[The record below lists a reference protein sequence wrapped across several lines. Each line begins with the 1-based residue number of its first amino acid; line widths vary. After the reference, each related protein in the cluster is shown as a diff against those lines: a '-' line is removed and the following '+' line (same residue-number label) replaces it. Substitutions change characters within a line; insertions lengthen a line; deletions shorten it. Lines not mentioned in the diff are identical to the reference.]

1 MPWYKGAWDDE
12 GHNKAASSKPRNQ
25 QSHKQQQSGFEDI
38 PAVERCLDRSH
49 EPPTHL
55 HIPQGKRYRHV
66 CPSCGYTVV
75 LQPPQI
81 TC

>member
-1 MPWYKGAWDDE
+1 MLFEHNNPFEHGCPDDFI
-12 GHNKAASSKPRNQ
+12 GSPNPKR
-25 QSHKQQQSGFEDI
+25 QSGFEDI
-38 PAVERCLDRSH
+38 PAVERCLDSSH